1 MASSDSTSHPA
12 SDDEKSHTFR
22 KRRLSLSRH
31 NFAFETNQDTTS
43 TDSPPLP
50 LILAPS
56 LPSGGSVTSKSKFSC
71 NGADP
76 QNDEESTAA
85 ESVASDQKAH
95 TFRKRRLSLNS
106 MSHSCPSA
114 DDENDAAPKEEYSP
128 ANKVLKKT
136 DGLSPSI
143 FQEQRPRRYSDASLS
158 SLQSNQSVG
167 EGVLRVRTIHAGEI
181 LGQSKQ
187 SPPSDSLG
195 LDGSKGGEHQQ
206 PHVLYRQS
214 RPSSKS
220 VPLAGSA
227 PPSRSP
233 QPKWKKRII
242 RKHGEDEHRLPFPR
256 DVVGTYS
263 CHGVEPIYE
272 NDFDNVTA
280 TGNSNAEVADGGYCC
295 HDDDGDKYSEDISG
309 ASNSL
314 TLQGN
319 DTNVLAVITQ
329 ATRGEPKPTTAAKI
343 NQDRGG
349 VAFPYGNCPKTAL
362 FAAYDGSSFWSFT
375 YLLVYDRR
383 CLA

>member
-1 MASSDSTSHPA
+1 MASSDSTCTGHPA

-31 NFAFETNQDTTS
+31 NFAFESNQATTS

-50 LILAPS
+50 LMLAPS
-56 LPSGGSVTSKSKFSC
+56 LPSGGAVTSESKFSC
-71 NGADP
+71 NVADP

-85 ESVASDQKAH
+85 ESAASDQKAH

-106 MSHSCPSA
+106 MSHSWPSA
-114 DDENDAAPKEEYSP
+114 GDKNDGAVREECSP
-128 ANKVLKKT
+128 ANKVPKKT
-136 DGLSPSI
+136 DGLSPPIS
-143 FQEQRPRRYSDASLS
+143 QEHRPRRSSDASLS
-158 SLQSNQSVG
+158 SLRSSQSVG

-187 SPPSDSLG
+187 SPPSSSIGFTGDFDSLEDAGTIG
-195 LDGSKGGEHQQ
+195 LDGSMDGEHQR

-220 VPLAGSA
+220 LLHDIAGIT
-227 PPSRSP
+227 PPTCNP
-233 QPKWKKRII
+233 QPKWRKRII
-242 RKHGEDEHRLPFPR
+242 RHDGEDERKLPFPR

-263 CHGVEPIYE
+263 CHGVEPIFE
-272 NDFDNVTA
+272 NDFDNIAA
-280 TGNSNAEVADGGYCC
+280 TVNSNEIADGGYAC
-295 HDDDGDKYSEDISG
+295 HDDDGDNWTEEISG

-314 TLQGN
+314 TPPGN
-319 DTNVLAVITQ
+319 DANVFALITQ
-329 ATRGEPKPTTAAKI
+329 ATRSEPKPTTAAKI

-362 FAAYDGSSFWSFT
+362 FAAYDG
-375 YLLVYDRR
+375 
-383 CLA
+383 